1 MDSPYVEKY
10 NEKKLAI
17 NTQDESQRNKCKLIY
32 MNCVFSENTFVL
44 KLWLLV
50 NVPTYDNFLFC
61 LEKIVSFVNHSL
73 HI

>member
-61 LEKIVSFVNHSL
+61 LEKIVSFVSHSL
-73 HI
+73 HV